1 MIETAT
7 ASAEKRMILRV
18 SSLHRGPPVQ
28 GFVDIMFGVSVS
40 YHVNTVAIYVSRSQ
54 TVSFA
59 TYTIH

>member
-7 ASAEKRMILRV
+7 ASAGKRMIPRE
-18 SSLHRGPPVQ
+18 SSLHRAPPVQ
-28 GFVDIMFGVSVS
+28 GFVDIMCGVSVS
-40 YHVNTVAIYVSRSQ
+40 YHVDTVAIYVSRSQ